1 MSKAVQI
8 NIRTNSDLKSEV
20 EDILKKLGLNHS
32 QAVNIFY
39 NQILLNRGL
48 PFEVKLLEKEIPNK
62 ETLESIKEYEEG
74 NFKTAKNSKDLFK
87 KMCVSV

>member
-8 NIRTNSDLKSEV
+8 NIRTTVDLKSNV
-20 EDILKKLGLNHS
+20 EYILKKLGLNHS

-39 NQILLNRGL
+39 NQILLNNGL
-48 PFEVKLLEKEIPNK
+48 PFEVKIPNN

-74 NFKTAKNSKDLFK
+74 KYKRAKNSKDLFT
-87 KMCVSV
+87 KMGLKV